1 MCVVNTCILSYS
13 VRLIICQTFVV
24 LSIDC
29 GILTFTF
36 QHVTRTQSLQCVID
50 IGTDFSSNPIY
61 AIPLYSSMFVISRSS
76 GGLFQLIKMFKKVI
90 PLQAR
95 CGPQDG

>member
-1 MCVVNTCILSYS
+1 
-13 VRLIICQTFVV
+13 V

-36 QHVTRTQSLQCVID
+36 QRVRHTQSLQCVID
-50 IGTDFSSNPIY
+50 IGTGFSSNPIY
-61 AIPLYSSMFVISRSS
+61 AIPLYSSMFVISQSS
-76 GGLFQLIKMFKKVI
+76 GGLFQLIKTFKKAI

>member
-1 MCVVNTCILSYS
+1 MCVVNTCTLPYS

-36 QHVTRTQSLQCVID
+36 QRVRHTQSLQCVID
-50 IGTDFSSNPIY
+50 ISTDFSSNPMY
-61 AIPLYSSMFVISRSS
+61 AIPLYSSIFVISQRS
-76 GGLFQLIKMFKKVI
+76 GGLFQ
-90 PLQAR
+90 
-95 CGPQDG
+95 